1 MATIGRLGVKIDAD
15 TGGLTVGL
23 QQAGER
29 VENFNG
35 RVSQMSDALDFAGKA
50 AGALTTILAGAGLAG
65 QIIAVQRQFDVL
77 NASLITVTGSTQNA
91 ASAFEWIQRFAS
103 TTPYQL
109 EEVTGAFIKMKALG
123 LNASEDA
130 LRSYGNT
137 ASAMGKGLDQMIE
150 AVADAATGEFERL
163 KEFGIKSRKEGDNVT
178 FTFRG
183 VETTI
188 RASSENI
195 VNYLRRIGDEGFAGA
210 MNERVKTL
218 DGSISN
224 LADSYNKL
232 LLTIS
237 KGGFGQTVSREIGA
251 LSNDMT
257 ALSDAMEASAK
268 RGDGAFMQLANGAG
282 ILAGRATF
290 GALQAAANVTNTAI
304 NFLTGGVL
312 RLNENVNLMP
322 TNLLPAAAQMEV
334 MTGKLKQA
342 KVEYDVL
349 AARLAQAPDNIY
361 IKSELNQLGIYIN
374 KLEEATKKQRL
385 MQSAMASVEGLDFSA
400 ENAKFLRQQKVPGQQ
415 PPAPPKPAATGGG
428 GAAKE
433 SEAQKAQREYD
444 AFQKQAENDRSAYL
458 VKRAEDAIAEEKLQ
472 REGLMRRVEALKEYT
487 KTEEQ
492 LTQERQAKQLSD
504 LQIGLDNGLL
514 TEQEYMLMRQDME
527 FKHMDELARI
537 RGDGMKKLQDISQ
550 MSWNDQL
557 ALTVGK
563 IGEMTAAAA
572 SGSKAMFNINKAA
585 AIANALLKAKESVT
599 SAYAF
604 GSKIGGPP
612 LGAAMAGLAAAAT
625 AAQIGAIRSQQ
636 FGGGGSVSAGGV
648 SSTVPTQTAAASGAG
663 MAQTITIQGVS
674 SGDLFSGDAV
684 RTLIDRLIDAQRNGA
699 RIVLA

>member
-1 MATIGRLGVKIDAD
+1 MATIGKLAVLVDAD
-15 TGGLTVGL
+15 TKGLGIGL
-23 QQAGER
+23 KDAGSKIQDFER
-29 VENFNG
+29 KTEKLSG
-35 RVSQMSDALDFAGKA
+35 SMSDLGDAANVLKGHIGALAGAFGITAFAGK
-50 AGALTTILAGAGLAG
+50 LIET
-65 QIIAVQRQFDVL
+65 QRQFDVL
-77 NASLITVTGSTQNA
+77 NASMVTISGSSQA
-91 ASAFEWIQRFAS
+91 AARDFAWLKEFAA
-103 TTPYQL
+103 TTPFAL
-109 EEVTGAFIKMKALG
+109 NEVVGAFVQMSALG
-123 LNASEDA
+123 LEPSRQA
-130 LRSYGNT
+130 LESYGNT
-137 ASAMGKGLDQMIE
+137 ASAMGKSLNQMIE

-163 KEFGIKSRKEGDNVT
+163 KEFGIRSKVEGENVS
-178 FTFRG
+178 FTFQG
-183 VETTI
+183 VTTTI
-188 RASSENI
+188 RNSSQEI
-195 VNYLRRIGDEGFAGA
+195 TRYLDDIGRNQFAGA
-210 MNERVKTL
+210 MAERAKTL
-218 DGSISN
+218 DGAISN
-224 LADSYNKL
+224 LGDTWDELFRTINSSNVGGLIFDSV
-232 LLTIS
+232 TVAS
-237 KGGFGQTVSREIGA
+237 KSIEQATKII
-251 LSNDMT
+251 
-257 ALSDAMEASAK
+257 DAMSNAAS
-268 RGDGAFMQLANGAG
+268 RNRTETGAMAATLNGITTLLETVAVLGVNVAYVLDATGRELGGLAA
-282 ILAGRATF
+282 
-290 GALQAAANVTNTAI
+290 QAAAVARLDFSGALTIGRLMKDDAAAARAEVDRLTASI
-304 NFLTGGVL
+304 LNSRNAYTAGPIAGGGSGQ
-312 RLNENVNLMP
+312 RMGMNDP
-322 TNLLPAAAQMEV
+322 RIIGTPAAAE
-334 MTGKLKQA
+334 TAGYR
-342 KVEYDVL
+342 E
-349 AARLAQAPDNIY
+349 
-361 IKSELNQLGIYIN
+361 
-374 KLEEATKKQRL
+374 
-385 MQSAMASVEGLDFSA
+385 
-400 ENAKFLRQQKVPGQQ
+400 
-415 PPAPPKPAATGGG
+415 PPKPKPAATGGG
-428 GAAKE
+428 NAAKE

-527 FKHMDELARI
+527 FKHMEELARI

-563 IGEMTAAAA
+563 IGEMTAASA

-636 FGGGGSVSAGGV
+636 FGGGGSVSAGGG

-663 MAQTITIQGVS
+663 MAQTITIQGVN